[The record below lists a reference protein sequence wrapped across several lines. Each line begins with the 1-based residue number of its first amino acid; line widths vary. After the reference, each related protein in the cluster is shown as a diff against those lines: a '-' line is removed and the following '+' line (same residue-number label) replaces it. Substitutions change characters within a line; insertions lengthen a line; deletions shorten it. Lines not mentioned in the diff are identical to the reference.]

1 MFLTAQPISHAGGVE
16 ITLCRAGPRLPA
28 SPSIR
33 RECQRRQ
40 DFARQHWAAV
50 AGVPIATIGCQSWRR
65 RQTSPVLN
73 AIGIAPGLGSK
84 DLSATEMKD
93 LPVFGAQWCCGWVG
107 RNVVRKSGVRH
118 ATFSNRRDRRPICAH
133 PLFSCWN
140 GAERC
145 RAARGHPQYALA
157 VA

>member
-93 LPVFGAQWCCGWVG
+93 LPVFWGAMVLRLGW
-107 RNVVRKSGVRH
+107 
-118 ATFSNRRDRRPICAH
+118 
-133 PLFSCWN
+133 
-140 GAERC
+140 AERRQEIGSPTC
-145 RAARGHPQYALA
+145 DIQQ
-157 VA
+157 